1 MRDVI
6 GYSWAKD
13 IQEDSIELAD
23 KEENDV
29 LSPVV
34 FYLEQVRDDTEKLIF
49 VLSIFRDVLK
59 FPLDRIVPFP
69 LLLGASWAI
78 LFFVTE
84 LIIDKS
90 FRKEIVNDYTRM
102 RQKKSCKLQNNC
114 LKSPYKACTSSQNP

>member
-102 RQKKSCKLQNNC
+102 RQKKS
-114 LKSPYKACTSSQNP
+114 Y